1 MSSPLDPRWWLGA
14 PAGAQRL
21 GQSVGD
27 LLGAFEK
34 LTKGI
39 DDNNAETSHLRS
51 VAEDLRSEL
60 RQTRFDVEGL
70 REDIREIRDKVPG
83 L

>member
-1 MSSPLDPRWWLGA
+1 MSNPLDPRWLLGV
-14 PAGAQRL
+14 PGGAQRL
-21 GQSVGD
+21 GESVGD
-27 LLGAFEK
+27 LLDAFEK

-51 VAEDLRSEL
+51 VAENLRSEL
-60 RQTRFDVEGL
+60 RQTRLDLEGL